1 VGLLGQIA
9 VVVVVGALISAL
21 FARFKLPS
29 IAGLLFA
36 GALVGPHG
44 LRLVGEGAS
53 IDAVAEVGVVIL
65 LFTIGLEFSLKR
77 LGRIWKLVAVGGL
90 MQVGLTIGAVLA
102 ITLALGFTVGQG
114 VFYGFVFALS
124 STAIVLRALTERGE
138 ADAPHGRFVVGAL
151 IFQDLCVV
159 PMVLV
164 VPLLATGGQGGAVLG
179 IGLALGKAALL
190 VVASVLVARLA
201 VPRLFALVDAGR
213 SRETFILTVLA
224 ICIGTAFLTSSVGLS
239 LELGAFLAGVVLA
252 DTDYAQRAMG
262 DVLPLGDVLTSIFFV
277 SLGMMFDPGIVA
289 ARPAAVGLVLAGLIF
304 GKAAIA
310 TFSAL
315 VMRFPARAAFLAGVG
330 LAQFGE
336 FGFVLVRL
344 GESNGLLTP
353 AETGT
358 VLAAGVLS
366 MFVTP
371 LAVRVAPH
379 LTAGEALLRPLERLL
394 GVRGM
399 DEPTPEHTEL
409 SGHVVIVGFGPAGRI
424 LAHSLKRT
432 KVPYLV
438 LELNAET
445 VQRARADGEPV
456 YYGDVTSPEAM
467 AHARVEAAGMVVL
480 VINDPRG
487 MRRAVAALRRF
498 APGTPVIL
506 RSRYLSDRESLI
518 DLGASDVVTME
529 LEAGVEIVARVL
541 RGLGVARNVISDRIR
556 EARADTQ
563 ESARKL
569 TLPREGLAEMEDLA
583 DLKVDRFLVREGAFA
598 RGRSLAAMQVREAT
612 GALIMAIRRKGALLE
627 EPDPKEELAVDDV
640 VYLVGPGPARRAAMS
655 LLETGEA
662 NGAKED

>member
-1 VGLLGQIA
+1 MGLLGQIA
-9 VVVVVGALISAL
+9 VVVVVGALVSAL
-21 FARFKLPS
+21 FARLRLPS

-36 GALVGPHG
+36 GAFVGPHG
-44 LRLVGEGAS
+44 FGLVKEGAS

-90 MQVGLTIGAVLA
+90 IQVGLTIGAVLA
-102 ITLALGFTVGQG
+102 ITLALGFTAGQG

-164 VPLLATGGQGGAVLG
+164 VPLLAAGGQGGAVLG

-190 VVASVLVARLA
+190 VVAAVLVARLA

-277 SLGMMFDPGIVA
+277 SLGMMFDPGIIA
-289 ARPAAVGLVLAGLIF
+289 ARPAVVGLILAGLLF

-344 GESNGLLTP
+344 GEANGLITQ
-353 AETGT
+353 AGTGA

-379 LTAGEALLRPLERLL
+379 VTAGEAFLRPLERLL

-399 DEPTPEHTEL
+399 DEPTPEHEGL
-409 SGHVVIVGFGPAGRI
+409 SGHVVVVGFGPAGRI
-424 LAHSLKRT
+424 LAHALKRT
-432 KVPYLV
+432 GVPYLV

-445 VQRARADGEPV
+445 VRRARA
-456 YYGDVTSPEAM
+456 
-467 AHARVEAAGMVVL
+467 
-480 VINDPRG
+480 
-487 MRRAVAALRRF
+487 
-498 APGTPVIL
+498 
-506 RSRYLSDRESLI
+506 
-518 DLGASDVVTME
+518 
-529 LEAGVEIVARVL
+529 
-541 RGLGVARNVISDRIR
+541 
-556 EARADTQ
+556 
-563 ESARKL
+563 
-569 TLPREGLAEMEDLA
+569 EG
-583 DLKVDRFLVREGAFA
+583 
-598 RGRSLAAMQVREAT
+598 
-612 GALIMAIRRKGALLE
+612 
-627 EPDPKEELAVDDV
+627 
-640 VYLVGPGPARRAAMS
+640 
-655 LLETGEA
+655 
-662 NGAKED
+662 